1 MNLTLFDAPS
11 SRMQEIAIFCVCKY
25 NTFFVLGSRYPFC
38 STLVGIHA
46 EQATLSQRASSQRGK
61 NDKGGEERDRRT
73 AGRTD
78 GGAKIFSLYKCDICA
93 ERAARRWSVHQK
105 SA

>member
-1 MNLTLFDAPS
+1 MGKKVSAAVQICYVSF
-11 SRMQEIAIFCVCKY
+11 
-25 NTFFVLGSRYPFC
+25 
-38 STLVGIHA
+38 STLSDIQS

-93 ERAARRWSVHQK
+93 ERAARWSVHQK